1 MGMYTEINCAFKL
14 KQDIPP
20 EVVAILMHMLDPRNP
35 RPVQMPPHP
44 LFETENWDLLL
55 ICSSQ
60 YFATSKAQSAVWLDE
75 VDGRYRVLIRSNL
88 KNYDD
93 EIEKF
98 IDWITQYIHAVGGDF
113 LGYSR
118 SETTQVPTLIYCPG
132 IFFTPEVPQKV
143 LAPHQADGW
152 E

>member
-1 MGMYTEINCAFKL
+1 MVAAGMPACASTAS
-14 KQDIPP
+14 
-20 EVVAILMHMLDPRNP
+20 VV
-35 RPVQMPPHP
+35 
-44 LFETENWDLLL
+44 
-55 ICSSQ
+55 SSQ